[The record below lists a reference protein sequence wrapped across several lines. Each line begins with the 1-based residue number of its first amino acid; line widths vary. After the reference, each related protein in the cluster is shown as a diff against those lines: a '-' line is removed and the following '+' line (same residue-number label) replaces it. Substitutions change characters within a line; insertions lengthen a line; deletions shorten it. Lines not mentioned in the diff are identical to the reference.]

1 MEYTKGKNVISKL
14 LKSALSIATFI
25 VLAVALSYAAVFV
38 IKALFAIAVFG
49 VLVWCTLKLV
59 KGIKSFIYKLST
71 KKKVT
76 AKVNMFSKDTD
87 ATDPIDINYEDSV
100 IVDVEYEKVK

>member
-1 MEYTKGKNVISKL
+1 MEVTKGKNIISKL
-14 LKSALSIATFI
+14 MKSALSIVTFI
-25 VLAVALSYAAVFV
+25 ILAIIMSYAAVFV

-59 KGIKSFIYKLST
+59 KKIKSFIYKLST
-71 KKKVT
+71 KKKVS
-76 AKVNMFSKDTD
+76 AKANVFDNDTD
-87 ATDPIDINYEDSV
+87 ASDPIDINYEDNV